1 MRGGILLSFFLLL
14 SLHTAVTG
22 RWKGGSSPTRAP
34 AAALLDDFPVGDS
47 ALRLI
52 GHARPDAQGDAWV
65 VGRHKGIQEHQEV
78 EDAVLPQGVLHLRGG
93 MPETAGPPSTDGG
106 LRVCAT
112 CHAVETQAS
121 LGHCKISQLFF
132 CAGKECRRQHWQA
145 NKYVPCPLPP
155 SLTVQY
161 RIDSRS
167 NQWRLCMSRTPTSKD

>member
-34 AAALLDDFPVGDS
+34 AAALLDDLPVGDS

-52 GHARPDAQGDAWV
+52 GHARPVAQGDVWI
-65 VGRHKGIQEHQEV
+65 VGRHKRIQEHQEV

-161 RIDSRS
+161 R
-167 NQWRLCMSRTPTSKD
+167 M